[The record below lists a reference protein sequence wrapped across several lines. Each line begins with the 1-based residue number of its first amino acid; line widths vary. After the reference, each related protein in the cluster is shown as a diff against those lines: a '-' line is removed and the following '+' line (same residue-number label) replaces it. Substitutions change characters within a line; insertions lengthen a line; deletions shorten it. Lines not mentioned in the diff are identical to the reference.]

1 MNRRCLSVSIQ
12 RRGGA
17 DPPPTWEQ
25 LRGAGFQA
33 HYYYNSTNGW
43 FPRLSNTTYETELGD
58 GPKNTVEVD
67 LDSKLLIM
75 KKSRIKTK
83 LQREFPKT
91 WAGISAVQ

>member
-1 MNRRCLSVSIQ
+1 MIKDSDLWLLDMNRRCLSVSIQ

-58 GPKNTVEVD
+58 GRIFVKSVENP
-67 LDSKLLIM
+67 SKVRVVTIDFLY
-75 KKSRIKTK
+75 
-83 LQREFPKT
+83 
-91 WAGISAVQ
+91 

>member
-1 MNRRCLSVSIQ
+1 MIKDSDLWLLDMNRRCLSVSIQ

-58 GPKNTVEVD
+58 GRILVNSV
-67 LDSKLLIM
+67 
-75 KKSRIKTK
+75 KKT
-83 LQREFPKT
+83 
-91 WAGISAVQ
+91 

>member
-58 GPKNTVEVD
+58 GRILVNSVKKNLETRFPLTGIMTRAWTMKMLSRKD
-67 LDSKLLIM
+67 LVRLS
-75 KKSRIKTK
+75 
-83 LQREFPKT
+83 
-91 WAGISAVQ
+91 